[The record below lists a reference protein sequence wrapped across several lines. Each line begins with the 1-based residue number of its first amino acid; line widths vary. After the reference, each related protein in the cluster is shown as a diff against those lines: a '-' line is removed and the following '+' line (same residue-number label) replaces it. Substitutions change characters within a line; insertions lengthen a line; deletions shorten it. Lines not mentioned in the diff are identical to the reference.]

1 MQVLSILR
9 LAFFTFALAT
19 STGAFADT
27 ATDASKDA
35 DKNTDQDPKAATDKK
50 DADKKKWDVNRPPG
64 EAATIKLDTRTGT
77 WMTVDVSPDG
87 KQIVFDLLGDLY
99 LLPIEGGDA
108 KALTH
113 SIAWEMQA
121 RFSPDGKRLTYMSDA
136 GGGDNIWVMNVDG
149 TEAREV
155 SKEKFRLLNNPVWHP
170 NGQYIAARKHY
181 TGTRSLGSG
190 EIWLFHA
197 GSASEGVQLNE
208 KPNWQKDLGEP
219 AFSPDGRYVY
229 YSQDTTPGTNF
240 EYNKDSNGQIY
251 QIFRRD
257 LQDGKTKAFVSGAG
271 GSIRPTP
278 SPDGKYLAFVRRVR
292 NQSTLFLKDL
302 KTGEETRAW
311 NGLDRDMQ
319 ETWAVHGVYPAFSW
333 MPDSKQIVVWAQ
345 GKIWRVDPFTQ
356 TAKEI
361 PFHVQDTRE
370 IRQALRFETTV
381 APDQFDVHQLRF
393 VNVSPQGD
401 KVIYS
406 ALGHLY
412 MRALPEGKPQRVTK
426 LNDRFE
432 VFPSF
437 SRDGKNIVFTTWDD
451 VKLGAVRVLDIAS
464 GKETVLTREPGKYLM
479 PTFSPDGKQVVFVKS
494 RGGFLTTPWYGIET
508 GIFAVA
514 VDGKTAP
521 RLVTEEGSAPQFGR
535 NSDYVY
541 VSRTIYSKEVD
552 WETQLVRLKLDN
564 SLEKS
569 EEQIIVKG
577 DLASDF
583 ALSPDGAW
591 LAFGE
596 RFHTYL
602 MPLPLAG
609 KTISIGQKMEALPIK
624 QLDVNAGKYL
634 HWSGDSKAVHFSLGN
649 ELFTREIKNAFAFV
663 PGAPKELP
671 KMAEDGVKIGF
682 SEPANKPTAT
692 TVINGARV
700 ITMKGDEVIEN
711 ARIVIKGNRIVGIGS
726 MGNVAAPAGATV
738 IDAAGKTII
747 PGLVDVHWHGGM
759 AEDEIIPQQSWVNYA
774 SLAFGVTTIHDPS
787 NSTADIFT
795 QSEMQRAGV
804 VVGPR
809 IYSTGTI
816 LYGAKANISAVV
828 NSLDDALT
836 HLKRMKAA
844 GAISVK
850 SYNQPR
856 RDQRQQILEAAR
868 QTSMMVVPEG
878 GSLFEHNMNMI
889 IDGHTGIEHAIPVM
903 NAYDDVKQLWSQTR
917 VGYTPTLVVGYG
929 GLDGEHYWYA
939 RTDVW
944 KHPILSRYVPR
955 TVLEPRSVRR
965 MTAPEEDFNVIK
977 VARTATE
984 LQRAGVA
991 VNIGAHGQRE
1001 GLAAHWEMWTLALGG
1016 MTPLEAIRAAT
1027 LNGAKYLGMDKDI
1040 GSLEIGKLADLS
1052 IIDGD
1057 VLADIRKSDRLTH
1070 VMING
1075 RLYESATMNEVGATP
1090 KARKPFFFE
1099 GVNGSV
1105 MPVETVGHG
1114 DGDGH

>member
-1 MQVLSILR
+1 
-9 LAFFTFALAT
+9 
-19 STGAFADT
+19 
-27 ATDASKDA
+27 
-35 DKNTDQDPKAATDKK
+35 
-50 DADKKKWDVNRPPG
+50 
-64 EAATIKLDTRTGT
+64 
-77 WMTVDVSPDG
+77 
-87 KQIVFDLLGDLY
+87 
-99 LLPIEGGDA
+99 
-108 KALTH
+108 
-113 SIAWEMQA
+113 
-121 RFSPDGKRLTYMSDA
+121 
-136 GGGDNIWVMNVDG
+136 
-149 TEAREV
+149 
-155 SKEKFRLLNNPVWHP
+155 
-170 NGQYIAARKHY
+170 
-181 TGTRSLGSG
+181 
-190 EIWLFHA
+190 
-197 GSASEGVQLNE
+197 
-208 KPNWQKDLGEP
+208 
-219 AFSPDGRYVY
+219 
-229 YSQDTTPGTNF
+229 
-240 EYNKDSNGQIY
+240 
-251 QIFRRD
+251 
-257 LQDGKTKAFVSGAG
+257 
-271 GSIRPTP
+271 
-278 SPDGKYLAFVRRVR
+278 
-292 NQSTLFLKDL
+292 
-302 KTGEETRAW
+302 
-311 NGLDRDMQ
+311 
-319 ETWAVHGVYPAFSW
+319 
-333 MPDSKQIVVWAQ
+333 
-345 GKIWRVDPFTQ
+345 
-356 TAKEI
+356 
-361 PFHVQDTRE
+361 
-370 IRQALRFETTV
+370 
-381 APDQFDVHQLRF
+381 
-393 VNVSPQGD
+393 
-401 KVIYS
+401 
-406 ALGHLY
+406 
-412 MRALPEGKPQRVTK
+412 
-426 LNDRFE
+426 
-432 VFPSF
+432 
-437 SRDGKNIVFTTWDD
+437 
-451 VKLGAVRVLDIAS
+451 
-464 GKETVLTREPGKYLM
+464 
-479 PTFSPDGKQVVFVKS
+479 
-494 RGGFLTTPWYGIET
+494 
-508 GIFAVA
+508 
-514 VDGKTAP
+514 
-521 RLVTEEGSAPQFGR
+521 
-535 NSDYVY
+535 
-541 VSRTIYSKEVD
+541 
-552 WETQLVRLKLDN
+552 
-564 SLEKS
+564 
-569 EEQIIVKG
+569 
-577 DLASDF
+577 
-583 ALSPDGAW
+583 
-591 LAFGE
+591 
-596 RFHTYL
+596 
-602 MPLPLAG
+602 
-609 KTISIGQKMEALPIK
+609 
-624 QLDVNAGKYL
+624 
-634 HWSGDSKAVHFSLGN
+634 
-649 ELFTREIKNAFAFV
+649 
-663 PGAPKELP
+663 
-671 KMAEDGVKIGF
+671 
-682 SEPANKPTAT
+682 
-692 TVINGARV
+692 
-700 ITMKGDEVIEN
+700 
-711 ARIVIKGNRIVGIGS
+711 VGIGS

-787 NSTADIFT
+787 NNTADIFT

-903 NAYDDVKQLWSQTR
+903 NAYDDVKQLWSQTK

-1090 KARKPFFFE
+1090 KPRKPFFFE

-1105 MPVETVGHG
+1105 MPVETIGHG